1 MNKTIAPL
9 LFAAL
14 LGLADSALAQDYR
27 IGVVDADKIVELSPQ
42 YDAVRKAL
50 ELEFKRRSEDLA
62 ARQAQLRTLEEKL
75 AADTAGLS
83 ADESRRLE
91 QDIRSQR
98 RKLKTASD
106 EYREDLSLRSNE
118 ERRKLVQQVSEVVH
132 QIGEEE
138 RFDVILSIGIVY
150 ASERVNLTG
159 KVLERLKAQ
168 FK

>member
-9 LFAAL
+9 LFVAL
-14 LGLADSALAQDYR
+14 LGLADYVVAQGYK
-27 IGVVDADKIVELSPQ
+27 IGVVDANKIVELSPQ

-62 ARQAQLRTLEEKL
+62 GRQKQLRALEEKL
-75 AADTAGLS
+75 ARDSAVLS

-98 RKLKTASD
+98 RKLKTAGD
-106 EYREDLSLRSNE
+106 EYREDLGLRSNE
-118 ERRKLVQQVSEVVH
+118 ERRKLLQQVSEVVH

-138 RFDVILSIGIVY
+138 SIDVILSEGIVY

-159 KVLERLKAQ
+159 RVLERLKAQ
-168 FK
+168 FE

>member
-1 MNKTIAPL
+1 MKRIFL
-9 LFAAL
+9 LLTAVVG
-14 LGLADSALAQDYR
+14 LGFTFSANAQTYK
-27 IGVVDADKIVELSPQ
+27 IGVVDANKIVELSPQ
-42 YDAVRKAL
+42 YEAVRKSL
-50 ELEFKRRSEDLA
+50 EAEFKRRSEDLA
-62 ARQAQLRTLEEKL
+62 AKQQQVRKLEEKL
-75 AADTAGLS
+75 ARDGAVMSS
-83 ADESRRLE
+83 AESRRLE

-118 ERRKLVQQVSEVVH
+118 ERSKLLKQVSEVVH

-138 RFDVILSIGIVY
+138 EIDVILSEGIVY

-159 KVLERLKAQ
+159 KVLERLKEQ